1 MNIILIGPPGAG
13 KGTQAKRLHAQL
25 GLPSIASGDIF
36 RDMQREDTPL
46 AREVRSYMDRGEYVP
61 DELTIEV
68 VLQRLTQP
76 DALGGFLLD
85 GFPRTEPQ
93 AEALDGALAER
104 ERAVDLA
111 LHITAPFDLLEERLQ
126 GRIICPQCHT
136 IYNLKTNP
144 PKHDSICDVC
154 GHELERRTD
163 ERVDVIPARL
173 RAYMEQTKPVLG
185 YYRSRGI
192 LDEIDGAQSMGD
204 VDAAVDAVIARRRK
218 PATSGESAL

>member
-13 KGTQAKRLHAQL
+13 KGTQAKRLRDNL

-46 AREVRSYMDRGEYVP
+46 AHEVRAYMDRGEYVP

-68 VLQRLTQP
+68 VLKRLNQP
-76 DALGGFLLD
+76 DAREGFLLD

-93 AEALDGALAER
+93 AQALDHALE
-104 ERAVDLA
+104 EWGRAVDLA
-111 LHITAPFDLLEERLQ
+111 LYITAPVALLEERLQ

-144 PKHDSICDVC
+144 PKHDMICDVC
-154 GHELERRTD
+154 GHHLERRSD

-173 RAYMEQTKPVLG
+173 RVYMEQTKPVID
-185 YYRSRGI
+185 YYRARGI
-192 LDEIDGAQSMGD
+192 LDEIDGARSMEE
-204 VDAAVDAVIARRRK
+204 VNASVDAVIARRRN
-218 PATSGESAL
+218 PAPAGESRS